1 MMRARDRVGL
11 AFGLVLI
18 TAVSSAAAGRDLR
31 LIDAVKA
38 GDKAGI
44 TALIAQGIDINAGE
58 GDGRTALHW
67 AAFRNDLDTVNLLI
81 PRGAR
86 VNAATDLGVTPLW
99 VACTNASTAIVSRLL
114 DARADPNLAPESD
127 GTPLMIAARTGN
139 SEAVTLLLAHR
150 ADVNAKEMARGQTAL
165 MWAVAEQHAGVVK
178 LLLER
183 GANVN
188 ARSITSRRYVLM
200 CCQEFEGDPGGG
212 DYVEEGGDTPLLF
225 AARVGDIESARLLL
239 AAGAPI
245 EDEAPTGTTPLVLAA
260 HSDQGAFAAFL
271 LEKGANPNADR
282 AGYTAL
288 HAAVL
293 RGNVPLVKA
302 LLAHHAEVNPRQR
315 KASPA
320 KRYSGFGFD
329 KLMIGATPFLLAT
342 RGSELD
348 AMRVLAAGGADV
360 NLGLDNGTTPIMA
373 ATMRQIRG
381 GRSVEARVVDA
392 IKLAVELGGK
402 VNAANNNLDTALHM
416 AAARRLDTVV
426 QFLADSGARI
436 NARNKSGQTPLAVV
450 LVPVPPAKG
459 AGQTTFDE
467 YNFLSSH
474 TATTAALLRKLGAT
488 E

>member
-1 MMRARDRVGL
+1 MRARYSIGL

-18 TAVSSAAAGRDLR
+18 TTASSGAAGRDLR

-38 GDKAGI
+38 ADKARIG
-44 TALIAQGIDINAGE
+44 ALITEGADVNASE

-67 AAFRNDLDTVNLLI
+67 AAFKNDLDTVNLLI
-81 PRGAR
+81 QRGAR

-99 VACTNASTAIVSRLL
+99 VACANASTAIVSRLL
-114 DARADPNLAPESD
+114 DARADPNISPESD

-139 SEAVTLLLAHR
+139 TEAVKLLLSHR
-150 ADVNAKEMARGQTAL
+150 ADVNAREMSRGQTAL
-165 MWAVAEQHAGVVK
+165 MWAVAEQHADVVK
-178 LLLER
+178 LLLEK
-183 GANVN
+183 GANAN

-200 CCQEFEGDPGGG
+200 CCQEFEGDPGGA

-245 EDEAPTGTTPLVLAA
+245 EDAAPTGATPLVLAA

-271 LEKGANPNADR
+271 LEKKANPNADG

-293 RGNVPLVKA
+293 RGNVPLVRA
-302 LLAHHAEVNPRQR
+302 LLAHGGAINPRQR

-342 RGSELD
+342 RASQLD
-348 AMRVLAAGGADV
+348 AMRALADGGADV
-360 NLGLDNGTTPIMA
+360 NLGLDDGTTPIMA

-381 GRSVEARVVDA
+381 GRSVEARIVEA
-392 IKLAVELGGK
+392 IKLAVELGGN
-402 VNAANNNLDTALHM
+402 VNASNGNLDTALHM

-426 QFLADSGARI
+426 QFLADSGARV
-436 NARNKSGQTPLAVV
+436 NARNKTGQTPLAVV

-467 YNFLSSH
+467 YNFLATH
-474 TATTAALLRKLGAT
+474 TATTAALLRTLGAI